1 MVAGVTVEH
10 VRHVVVDIWSTIL
23 GLDAAPVP
31 EALMT
36 KPSVTGIVHISGEAD
51 GSVSLECPRGLAERV
66 TALMFGLDP
75 DELAPGDVEDALG
88 ELTNMTGGGV
98 KSLLTGPNQLSL
110 PTVVEGTG
118 YQLNVPGSVPVRD
131 VWFACDG
138 EPLVVRIYE
147 RATADARVHA

>member
-1 MVAGVTVEH
+1 MVAQVNDADVQQ
-10 VRHVVVDIWSTIL
+10 VVIDIWSSIL
-23 GLDAAPVP
+23 GLDAVP
-31 EALMT
+31 TPEGVMT

-66 TALMFGLDP
+66 AALMFGLQP
-75 DELAPGDVEDALG
+75 QELGPGEVEDALG

-98 KSLLTGPNQLSL
+98 KSLLPGQNQLSL

-118 YQLNVPGSVPVRD
+118 YQLNVPGSVPLRD

-147 RATADARVHA
+147 RATADARVPA